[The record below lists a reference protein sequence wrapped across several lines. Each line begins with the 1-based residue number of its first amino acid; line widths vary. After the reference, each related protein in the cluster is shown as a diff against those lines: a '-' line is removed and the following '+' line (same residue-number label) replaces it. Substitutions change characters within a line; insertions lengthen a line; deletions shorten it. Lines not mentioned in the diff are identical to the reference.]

1 MLMGAFDMHCGESG
15 RERDTHGGGPGDS
28 TASSFTLSAFE
39 LRMLDSWIERHP
51 DPKPSRVEALHRLLA
66 GALSEHPGQ

>member
-1 MLMGAFDMHCGESG
+1 MGAFGMHCGEDERELYMHSG
-15 RERDTHGGGPGDS
+15 PPS
-28 TASSFTLSAFE
+28 QSAAPSFTLSAFE
-39 LRMLDSWIERHP
+39 LTMLDTWIERHP